1 MKEISFIEYGY
12 RMKVSRKCE
21 TYEGQN
27 VEDGHWVIAMIGS
40 ANDIL
45 KGIKA
50 AEAFGYY
57 PAFLSPT
64 ILRTGR
70 RYELIIDD
78 TSKYWSVGRVDN
90 KRAV

>member
-12 RMKVSRKCE
+12 RMKVSRNCE
-21 TYEGQN
+21 THEGQY
-27 VEDGHWVIAMIGS
+27 VDDGHLVITMIGS

-57 PAFLSPT
+57 PTFTTPT

-70 RYELIIDD
+70 RYELTIDD
-78 TSKYWSVGRVDN
+78 TTKYWSVGRIDN
-90 KRAV
+90 RAV